1 VANVKNRSPHR
12 KNGISHFT
20 GIETESLKFGRRHG
34 AEIERVA
41 QLAEALHYNRKIK
54 GSISDRIFK
63 IFDSLNPSGLT
74 VAQTSTRFSLYQ
86 K

>member
-1 VANVKNRSPHR
+1 MVC
-12 KNGISHFT
+12 HFT
-20 GIETESLKFGRRHG
+20 EIETESLKCGRRHG

-41 QLAEALHYNRKIK
+41 QLAQALLYNRKIK
-54 GSISDRIFK
+54 GSISDGIFK

-74 VAQTSTRFSLYQ
+74 VAQTSTRLSLYQ